1 MLAVSLARG
10 ISLPTTGPGI
20 SARMM
25 WMERS
30 VTLGTSAIT
39 NTSTPMPPTQ
49 WVKLRQNR
57 MPRPRASISVRMLA
71 PVVVKPETVSKK
83 ASTKWGIS
91 PEMTK
96 GMAPNSDMRI
106 HAKATTARPSL
117 AYREVRTGLRAPSS
131 SPHSASSAMG
141 IRNGT
146 ADSPY
151 SRLTAMGS
159 ASRTASVNRIR
170 PITKP
175 II

>member
-57 MPRPRASISVRMLA
+57 RPRLMTSTFSRIDA
-71 PVVVKPETVSKK
+71 PVVVKPLTVSKK
-83 ASTKWGIS
+83 AS
-91 PEMTK
+91 M
-96 GMAPNSDMRI
+96 
-106 HAKATTARPSL
+106 
-117 AYREVRTGLRAPSS
+117 
-131 SPHSASSAMG
+131 
-141 IRNGT
+141 
-146 ADSPY
+146 
-151 SRLTAMGS
+151 
-159 ASRTASVNRIR
+159 
-170 PITKP
+170 
-175 II
+175 